1 MSHLFKT
8 KSFFSTLD
16 IRYWVSCILF
26 SIVVITTLLL
36 TFAGRYTLAG
46 LRIEKNRLTG
56 AGDNTCQVPFAA
68 GRSAP
73 PQSGRHFKQ
82 SEQRIAGSK
91 ELNAERYTLNAA
103 DDWLDDLIE
112 KIWYVESSGRANP
125 PDGDGGQAAGPLQ
138 IHKAVVDDV
147 NRYYK
152 MNFSY
157 RDRRDINKAKQIAK
171 LYMQLWMEKH
181 KEEIAVRIFNG
192 GPRGWRKKSTD
203 TYWTKISN

>member
-1 MSHLFKT
+1 MSYKNKRNFVLREKKGTILLFA
-8 KSFFSTLD
+8 
-16 IRYWVSCILF
+16 
-26 SIVVITTLLL
+26 IVIITLLL

-56 AGDNTCQVPFAA
+56 AGDNTYQVPFAA
-68 GRSAP
+68 GRSVP

-91 ELNAERYTLNAA
+91 ELNAERYTLNAD

-112 KIWYVESSGRANP
+112 KIWYVESNGRANP

-147 NRYYK
+147 NFHYRKYYFTYDDRY
-152 MNFSY
+152 
-157 RDRRDINKAKQIAK
+157 DIKKAKQIAK
-171 LYMQLWMEKH
+171 LYIKLWMERH
-181 KEEIAVRIFNG
+181 KEEIAARIFNG

-203 TYWTKISN
+203 TYWAKISN